1 MSHRTRKTTC
11 IRLEEYKEDIANIFV
26 RFTYGDR
33 NFMDLNILEQVFIA
47 LENPLTPEKLH
58 DVKGLVLEKGLPG
71 VPYDLFESIYL
82 EVFPYNS
89 NSLLKEAFD
98 IFDVN
103 HTGQITLEDMLRI
116 KEKLLLKFT
125 DEEFKDIIH
134 LFDENDSAITFDAV
148 MKEYD

>member
-1 MSHRTRKTTC
+1 M
-11 IRLEEYKEDIANIFV
+11 
-26 RFTYGDR
+26 
-33 NFMDLNILEQVFIA
+33 
-47 LENPLTPEKLH
+47 
-58 DVKGLVLEKGLPG
+58 
-71 VPYDLFESIYL
+71 
-82 EVFPYNS
+82 FPYNS